1 MNTDYSKYNFL
12 KEVYPQW
19 WVKYTRTIEGLPI
32 SPFSK
37 KFLSDIGLPIIA
49 KKRTLQHPSII
60 ELTRYD
66 MLPMTYMPPIE
77 TAFGIFYIMADISES
92 KYPCM
97 FFIGIK
103 QDGDEIYKFYSH
115 TNNSLEI
122 SSKLNKNI
130 ASYLFFRAKIDLFWN
145 KYFEKYPVNRS
156 VIRQDYQILL
166 AELSEEDPEAM
177 INARS
182 DGTKGEGA
190 YSYWREVYEQLAWDF
205 CEWILEDEDM
215 PGDPNARQLTEEEI
229 DEIMN
234 SDDFP
239 F

>member
-19 WVKYTRTIEGLPI
+19 WVKYAIDSLPI
-32 SPFSK
+32 GAFSN
-37 KFLSDIGLPIIA
+37 KFLFDIGLPIIA
-49 KKRTLQHPSII
+49 RKITVQHPLIM
-60 ELTRYD
+60 ELTCYD
-66 MLPMTYMPPIE
+66 ILPMTYMPPIE
-77 TAFGIFYIMADISES
+77 TAFGIFYIMADISRS
-92 KYPCM
+92 ASIST

-103 QDGDEIYKFYSH
+103 QNSDEVYKFFNG
-115 TNNSLEI
+115 TNLMRLG
-122 SSKLNKNI
+122 SKLNKNI

-190 YSYWREVYEQLAWDF
+190 YSYWREEYEQLAWGF